1 MKQIVFASNN
11 KGKINEVKAILKDY
25 DILSIS
31 DMEKM
36 LNKKIIVTENGKTFK
51 ANALEKTISLYN
63 QIGDNYLCIG
73 DDSGISIDYL
83 NGFPGVYTARWL
95 DKDDHFKNL
104 ELLKKLKGGFKRKK
118 DLSLYNSYCIKRKKY
133 Y

>member
-36 LNKKIIVTENGKTFK
+36 LNKKIIVTENG
-51 ANALEKTISLYN
+51 
-63 QIGDNYLCIG
+63 
-73 DDSGISIDYL
+73 
-83 NGFPGVYTARWL
+83 
-95 DKDDHFKNL
+95 
-104 ELLKKLKGGFKRKK
+104 
-118 DLSLYNSYCIKRKKY
+118 
-133 Y
+133 

>member
-36 LNKKIIVTENGKTFK
+36 LNKKIIVTENGK
-51 ANALEKTISLYN
+51 
-63 QIGDNYLCIG
+63 
-73 DDSGISIDYL
+73 
-83 NGFPGVYTARWL
+83 
-95 DKDDHFKNL
+95 
-104 ELLKKLKGGFKRKK
+104 LLKQMLWKK
-118 DLSLYNSYCIKRKKY
+118 QYLYIIK
-133 Y
+133 

>member
-36 LNKKIIVTENGKTFK
+36 LNKKIIVTENGKNF
-51 ANALEKTISLYN
+51 
-63 QIGDNYLCIG
+63 
-73 DDSGISIDYL
+73 
-83 NGFPGVYTARWL
+83 
-95 DKDDHFKNL
+95 
-104 ELLKKLKGGFKRKK
+104 
-118 DLSLYNSYCIKRKKY
+118 
-133 Y
+133 